1 MAQTVKNLPVK
12 QKTWLRSLSQ
22 EDPLKKDMAPHSS
35 VLAGEFRGP
44 RSLVVHR
51 VAKS

>member
-1 MAQTVKNLPVK
+1 MVQTVKNLPVK
-12 QKTWLRSLSQ
+12 QQTWLLSLSR
-22 EDPLKKDMAPHSS
+22 EDPLKKDVAPHSS
-35 VLAGEFRGP
+35 VLAGEFHGQ